1 MLRGVSG
8 GRGGRGGDMLI
19 VEGVDG
25 GSGVSESGMQHAP
38 VELEEQHAGRRVRC
52 GVQRGHRGG
61 EWGGRGVD
69 RKTQKD
75 AGGQDSRD
83 KTRNEHANSLSTS
96 TMPALSDRQKDE
108 L

>member
-1 MLRGVSG
+1 MKAVSEVELRTTARMSWSALAWWTMCASCVHMLRGVSG

-61 EWGGRGVD
+61 GEWGG
-69 RKTQKD
+69 
-75 AGGQDSRD
+75 
-83 KTRNEHANSLSTS
+83 
-96 TMPALSDRQKDE
+96 
-108 L
+108 

>member
-1 MLRGVSG
+1 MSTCCAVSVVG
-8 GRGGRGGDMLI
+8 GGEGGGGDMLI

-61 EWGGRGVD
+61 GEWGG
-69 RKTQKD
+69 
-75 AGGQDSRD
+75 
-83 KTRNEHANSLSTS
+83 
-96 TMPALSDRQKDE
+96 
-108 L
+108 